1 MKRLVGPTQHVS
13 NGVVQG
19 MTSEDKSPLPLFVKL
34 CSDKAAFEV
43 RTKRGL
49 FLNMDEVKRRLEK
62 SEKHKIVIHT
72 PHIVILK
79 SGKAETTLSRDGRML
94 IKRVSNE
101 AEATEVAHQIL
112 RIIL

>member
-1 MKRLVGPTQHVS
+1 MKRLVRPTQHVS

-43 RTKRGL
+43 RTKQGL
-49 FLNMDEVKRRLEK
+49 SLNMDEVKRRLQE
-62 SEKHKIVIHT
+62 SAEHKIIVHT

-79 SGKAETTLSRDGRML
+79 SGNAETTLSRDGRML